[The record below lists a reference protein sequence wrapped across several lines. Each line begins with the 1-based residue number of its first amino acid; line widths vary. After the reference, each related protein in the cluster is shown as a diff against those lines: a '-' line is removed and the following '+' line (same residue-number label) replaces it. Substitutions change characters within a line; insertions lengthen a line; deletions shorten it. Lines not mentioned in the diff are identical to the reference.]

1 MGMVERLVPDEM
13 DWLIGLK
20 RSGVLEV
27 HTGPE
32 ELLGRRTT
40 PWEEVAEGLLAA
52 DAGR

>member
-1 MGMVERLVPDEM
+1 MGIVERLMPDEM
-13 DWLIGLK
+13 DRPIGLK

-32 ELLGRRTT
+32 EVLGRRTT
-40 PWEEVAEGLLAA
+40 PWDEVAAGLLAA

>member
-1 MGMVERLVPDEM
+1 MGIVERPARDEM
-13 DWLIGLK
+13 DWLVGLK

-32 ELLGRRTT
+32 HVLGRRTT
-40 PWEEVAEGLLAA
+40 PREDVAEGLLAA